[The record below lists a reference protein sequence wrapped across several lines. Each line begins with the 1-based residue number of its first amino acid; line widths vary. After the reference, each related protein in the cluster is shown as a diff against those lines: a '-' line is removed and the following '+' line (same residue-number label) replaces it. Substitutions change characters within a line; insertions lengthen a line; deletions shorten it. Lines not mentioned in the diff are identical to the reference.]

1 MAVNGLLG
9 ADVPNWLGDWL
20 LGQGA
25 TYAPMSPQSGYNSQ
39 SNSNWLQNWQSN
51 LPTGMGQ
58 VNAATPATN
67 APVVLQG
74 AKGLFD
80 SLGGGGGSNNPGPD
94 PTTLGMMDIGNMA
107 NVASKGLGLFGAPM
121 AVGLGINA
129 IGQAVQANMMNENV
143 TIGEDLAANVSP
155 VEAFFSAFNPF
166 SAFGPQ
172 NAVSQLT
179 EQDNMFGEI
188 SNITAPLTMAQLAH
202 MSNPNVGLAVSGM
215 LGSVAG
221 DAASGVEAA
230 QSVQGVANALG
241 INMSED
247 THGVGFGGMG
257 TTSGPGGS
265 DSGGGSESGDG
276 SGGDDSSGGC
286 WVAGTQVI
294 MGDNSSKNIEDLA
307 IGDVVMTF
315 PKDDQRWNTPLEP
328 KAITELTVLPENI
341 WWLNDTGVS
350 KEEWVIRSNGEAAR
364 VKWLQLGD
372 KLMTAN
378 GTVSVRR
385 VEPKGTVEPVFNF
398 MTADNYSYTA
408 DGIRTVRGMGVK
420 GSNFAKPTPGKT
432 MRECY
437 KHVFKEELK

>member
-9 ADVPNWLGDWL
+9 GDVPNWLGDWL
-20 LGQGA
+20 LGQGVS
-25 TYAPMSPQSGYNSQ
+25 YAPMSPQLGYNSQ
-39 SNSNWLQNWQSN
+39 SSANWLQNWQSG

-67 APVVLQG
+67 TPVVLRG

-80 SLGGGGGSNNPGPD
+80 SLGGGNSSTPGPD
-94 PTTLGMMDIGNMA
+94 PVLLGMMDIGNMA
-107 NVASKGLGLFGAPM
+107 SIAGKAADMFGAPFG
-121 AVGLGINA
+121 VGIGINA
-129 IGQAVQANMMNENV
+129 IGQAVQANMINENV
-143 TIGEDLAANVSP
+143 TIGEDLQANVNP
-155 VEAFFSAFNPF
+155 VEAFFSVLNPF
-166 SAFGPQ
+166 SSFGPQ

-179 EQDNMFGEI
+179 AQDNMFGEPSFI
-188 SNITAPLTMAQLAH
+188 NEPLTMAQLAH
-202 MSNPNVGLAVSGM
+202 MANPNVGLSVNGM
-215 LGSVAG
+215 LGSITG
-221 DAASGVEAA
+221 DAAAGVEAA
-230 QSVQGVANALG
+230 QSVAGVAEAMGISLG
-241 INMSED
+241 DE
-247 THGVGFGGMG
+247 GLFGGMSSKLSDPSDPD
-257 TTSGPGGS
+257 SG
-265 DSGGGSESGDG
+265 GGGSESGEG
-276 SGGDDSSGGC
+276 SGGHDSSGGC

-307 IGDVVMTF
+307 IGDMVMTF

-378 GTVSVRR
+378 GTVLVRR

-420 GSNFAKPTPGKT
+420 GSNFAQPTPGKT